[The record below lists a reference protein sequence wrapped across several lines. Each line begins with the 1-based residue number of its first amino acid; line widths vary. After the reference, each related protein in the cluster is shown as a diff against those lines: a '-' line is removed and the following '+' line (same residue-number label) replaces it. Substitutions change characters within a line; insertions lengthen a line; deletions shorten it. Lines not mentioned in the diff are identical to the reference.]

1 MSIYKGGYI
10 IIDIG
15 GADVLGD
22 PPPTISGIYTKL
34 TESYG
39 KPVIFKNF
47 IANDVLYDYAQM
59 TSVYTD
65 DGIYTFFAFLGAGI
79 IVQVAPDDSVTVT
92 VIE

>member
-10 IIDIG
+10 TIDLG

-22 PPPTISGIYTKL
+22 TPPKISGIYTKL

-47 IANDVLYDYAQM
+47 IANSVLYDYAEM
-59 TSVYTD
+59 TSVYND
-65 DGIYTFFAFLGAGI
+65 DGTYTYFAYLGAGI
-79 IVQVAPDDSVTVT
+79 VVQVASDDTVTVT